1 MRIQTGRG
9 TIPLITLIGIWSI
22 SALNALPGLAVTPIL
37 GKLSVIFP
45 HSTELDVQM
54 LSSLPS
60 LLIIPF
66 IILAGKLTEK
76 VNFIRL
82 LQVGLAIF
90 ALSGILYLFA
100 GKMWQ
105 LIAISAMLGVG
116 SGMIIPLSTG
126 LISKYF
132 VGPYRVKQFGFSSA
146 ITNITLVVA
155 TAVTGYLAEV
165 NWHLPFVVYL
175 FPLVSLVLS
184 VYLRRSMISE
194 EGSAS
199 IANDEK
205 EETGV
210 PPIDPEVGKSKYG
223 VNIKHLLQVMMFY
236 GLSTYLALIVTFNL
250 PFLMEEYHFSSGD
263 SGVMISLFFL
273 AIMAPG
279 LFLNRIVGL
288 FREKTKF
295 YSLLCIAVGLALIW
309 ISPKEWV
316 IAPGCILVGLG
327 YGVIQPVIYDKTTHT
342 AVPKKATLALAFVM
356 MMNYLAILL
365 CPFIIDFFQSTVFHI
380 KSQQPLILPTCF
392 FFRCGEPPDYPKS
405 NCCKSTTNRSS
416 RQWTHPKRKQ
426 KFKGIHIQPAEYFRY
441 SHAKIS
447 FQFFILHTY

>member
-210 PPIDPEVGKSKYG
+210 PQIDPEVGKSKYG

-380 KSQQPLILPTCF
+380 KSQQFAFVFNLCITLVALIWA
-392 FFRCGEPPDYPKS
+392 Y
-405 NCCKSTTNRSS
+405 CKRNTFL
-416 RQWTHPKRKQ
+416 
-426 KFKGIHIQPAEYFRY
+426 FKE
-441 SHAKIS
+441 
-447 FQFFILHTY
+447 

>member
-236 GLSTYLALIVTFNL
+236 GLSTFLALIVTFNL

-380 KSQQPLILPTCF
+380 KSQQFAFVFNLCITLVALIWA
-392 FFRCGEPPDYPKS
+392 Y
-405 NCCKSTTNRSS
+405 CKRNTFL
-416 RQWTHPKRKQ
+416 
-426 KFKGIHIQPAEYFRY
+426 FKE
-441 SHAKIS
+441 
-447 FQFFILHTY
+447 

>member
-105 LIAISAMLGVG
+105 LIAISAMLGFG

-199 IANDEK
+199 ITNDEK

-210 PPIDPEVGKSKYG
+210 PPIGPEVGKSKYG

-380 KSQQPLILPTCF
+380 KSQQFAFVFNLCITLVALIWA
-392 FFRCGEPPDYPKS
+392 Y
-405 NCCKSTTNRSS
+405 CKRNTFL
-416 RQWTHPKRKQ
+416 
-426 KFKGIHIQPAEYFRY
+426 FKE
-441 SHAKIS
+441 
-447 FQFFILHTY
+447 

>member
-199 IANDEK
+199 ITNDEK

-210 PPIDPEVGKSKYG
+210 PPIGPEVGKSKYG

-236 GLSTYLALIVTFNL
+236 GMSTYLALIVTFNL

-327 YGVIQPVIYDKTTHT
+327 YGGIQPVIYDKTTHT

-380 KSQQPLILPTCF
+380 KSQQFAFVFNLCITLVALIWA
-392 FFRCGEPPDYPKS
+392 Y
-405 NCCKSTTNRSS
+405 CKRNTFL
-416 RQWTHPKRKQ
+416 
-426 KFKGIHIQPAEYFRY
+426 FKE
-441 SHAKIS
+441 
-447 FQFFILHTY
+447 

>member
-60 LLIIPF
+60 LLIIPY

-199 IANDEK
+199 ITNDEK

-210 PPIDPEVGKSKYG
+210 PPIGPEVGKSKYG

-380 KSQQPLILPTCF
+380 KSQQFAFVFNLCITLVALIWA
-392 FFRCGEPPDYPKS
+392 Y
-405 NCCKSTTNRSS
+405 CKRNTFL
-416 RQWTHPKRKQ
+416 
-426 KFKGIHIQPAEYFRY
+426 FKE
-441 SHAKIS
+441 
-447 FQFFILHTY
+447 

>member
-327 YGVIQPVIYDKTTHT
+327 YGGIQPVIYDKTTHT

-380 KSQQPLILPTCF
+380 KSQQFAFVFNLCITLVALIWA
-392 FFRCGEPPDYPKS
+392 Y
-405 NCCKSTTNRSS
+405 CKRNTFL
-416 RQWTHPKRKQ
+416 
-426 KFKGIHIQPAEYFRY
+426 FKE
-441 SHAKIS
+441 
-447 FQFFILHTY
+447 

>member
-295 YSLLCIAVGLALIW
+295 YSLLCIAVGMALIW

-380 KSQQPLILPTCF
+380 KSQQFAFVFNLCITLVALIWA
-392 FFRCGEPPDYPKS
+392 Y
-405 NCCKSTTNRSS
+405 CKRNTFL
-416 RQWTHPKRKQ
+416 
-426 KFKGIHIQPAEYFRY
+426 FKE
-441 SHAKIS
+441 
-447 FQFFILHTY
+447 

>member
-263 SGVMISLFFL
+263 SGVMISLFFF

-288 FREKTKF
+288 FSEKTKF

-380 KSQQPLILPTCF
+380 KSQQFAFVFNLCITLVALIWA
-392 FFRCGEPPDYPKS
+392 Y
-405 NCCKSTTNRSS
+405 CKRNTFL
-416 RQWTHPKRKQ
+416 
-426 KFKGIHIQPAEYFRY
+426 FKE
-441 SHAKIS
+441 
-447 FQFFILHTY
+447 

>member
-90 ALSGILYLFA
+90 ALSGILYLFT

-210 PPIDPEVGKSKYG
+210 PPIGPEVGKSKYG

-380 KSQQPLILPTCF
+380 KSQQFAFVFNLCITLVALIWA
-392 FFRCGEPPDYPKS
+392 Y
-405 NCCKSTTNRSS
+405 CKRNTFL
-416 RQWTHPKRKQ
+416 
-426 KFKGIHIQPAEYFRY
+426 FKE
-441 SHAKIS
+441 
-447 FQFFILHTY
+447 

>member
-273 AIMAPG
+273 AIMALG

-380 KSQQPLILPTCF
+380 KSQQFAFVFNLCITLVALIWA
-392 FFRCGEPPDYPKS
+392 Y
-405 NCCKSTTNRSS
+405 CKRNTFL
-416 RQWTHPKRKQ
+416 
-426 KFKGIHIQPAEYFRY
+426 FKE
-441 SHAKIS
+441 
-447 FQFFILHTY
+447 